1 MIVSEKFREV
11 SSSSAEQPL
20 NCDVL
25 PQIYQVMVRVKWVV
39 VIGQNLPLI
48 TS

>member
-1 MIVSEKFREV
+1 MIVSENFREL
-11 SSSSAEQPL
+11 SSSSAEKPL

-25 PQIYQVMVRVKWVV
+25 PQIYQVMVYVKWVV
-39 VIGQNLPLI
+39 VTGQNLPLI